1 MLWHHEVHRSRG
13 ERLYFW
19 RLAFDPTYQ
28 RDAVKE
34 DLEAILAEHCV
45 KSAVCYELFGA
56 YDLLLRVWLPPA
68 CDLHE
73 FQDSLVR
80 ALTSDDL
87 IMCDPFVV
95 RRPVRHWLF
104 DHGRGGMGPPK
115 KSSYDD
121 LTDKEIAEI
130 ESGEAAESRLS
141 ELVELNV
148 IGDLKSHS
156 EKTTEDNQG
165 IKFAVAIGGDPRLTT
180 RQARQFETTVTTIL
194 DEAETI
200 EQRSLYSGDGF
211 GHFLIMGRLPD
222 GRFFEL
228 GDKIIDRINC
238 NPIHNDYQARTYT
251 HLSGQ
256 REFLIFQESLV
267 REFGQGPGAASL
279 AEPVHAAAEPKGG
292 LEIALKQLE
301 ERYQFRRELGK
312 GAFAVVYEVFDT
324 LTKEPRALKVSL
336 EPGSPDRIR
345 REVGALR
352 SIEHPHV
359 MQVFWAERTSNKHY
373 YIVSELLQGTT
384 MEGYATG
391 ENYLGLELSISVVDQ
406 LLDALSALHPDQR
419 RIDEIREGSMSL
431 GQFNELQELQEAGIV
446 HRDLKPANVI
456 LGPDNQVKLL
466 DFNIASGAGE
476 PVLTRSGT
484 PPYQPPDLPPS
495 WDPSTDL
502 FSVGVMLYQFLTG
515 HHPYPNAEPS
525 AAVIPTRARVFKP
538 NLPISL
544 ENFLAKAVAPYAADR
559 FERAVEMRDAL
570 RQAKRDADL
579 ETHSD
584 SLGERLRVFREQN
597 KMSIHDLV
605 DCSGVEES
613 IISEIENGGLSP
625 TIAVAKKLAE
635 GLDVPLAALL
645 GEREGRSSNPA
656 IGGP

>member
-28 RDAVKE
+28 REAVKR
-34 DLEAILAEHCV
+34 DLEATLAKHCV

-56 YDLLLRVWLPPA
+56 YDLLLRVWLPSA

-73 FQDSLVR
+73 FQDSLVQT
-80 ALTSDDL
+80 LTPDDL

-104 DHGRGGMGPPK
+104 DGDPGGKTGPPK
-115 KSSYDD
+115 TSAYSD
-121 LTDKEIAEI
+121 LTDEEIGEI
-130 ESGEAAESRLS
+130 ESGTAGESRLS
-141 ELVELNV
+141 ELVGLKV

-156 EKTTEDNQG
+156 QKTTEDNPG

-180 RQARQFETTVTTIL
+180 RQARQFEATVTIIL

-228 GDKIIDRINC
+228 GDRIIDRINC
-238 NPIHNDYQARTYT
+238 DPIHNDYQARTYT

-256 REFLIFQESLV
+256 QEFLIIQESLV
-267 REFGQGPGAASL
+267 REFGQVVEPAGPEKPS
-279 AEPVHAAAEPKGG
+279 EAAAAPKSG
-292 LEIALKQLE
+292 LAVALEQLE
-301 ERYQFRRELGK
+301 ERYQFKRELGR
-312 GAFAVVYEVFDT
+312 GAFAAVYEVFDT
-324 LTKEPRALKVSL
+324 LTNEPRALKVSL
-336 EPGSPDRIR
+336 APGSPDRIR

-373 YIVSELLQGTT
+373 YVVSELLNGATIDD
-384 MEGYATG
+384 YATG
-391 ENYLGLELSISVVDQ
+391 EKQLGLELSISVIDQ

-419 RIDEIREGSMSL
+419 RIEELRAGSMSL
-431 GQFNELQELQEAGIV
+431 GQFTELQELQEAGIV
-446 HRDLKPANVI
+446 HRDVKPANVI
-456 LGPDNQVKLL
+456 LGPGNQVKLL

-476 PVLTRSGT
+476 PMVTRSGT

-502 FSVGVMLYQFLTG
+502 FAVGVMLYQFLTG
-515 HHPYPNAEPS
+515 HHPYPNEEPS
-525 AAVIPTRARVFKP
+525 AAVTPIRAREFKP
-538 NLPISL
+538 DLSISL
-544 ENFLAKAVAPYAADR
+544 ENFLAKGVAPRAEER
-559 FERAVEMRDAL
+559 FKSAIEMREAL

-579 ETHSD
+579 ETYAD
-584 SLGERLRVFREQN
+584 SLGERVRVFREQN
-597 KMSIHDLV
+597 KLSIHDLV
-605 DCSGVEES
+605 DSSGVEES
-613 IISEIENGGLSP
+613 IVSEIENGELSP
-625 TIAVAKKLAE
+625 TIAVAKRLAE

-645 GEREGRSSNPA
+645 GERGGRSTGSD
-656 IGGP
+656 I